1 MGDVAK
7 DRDWFVEKDRIGVP
21 TWKEVRSRISIA
33 RLTWPRIDVK
43 RALLITHPK
52 VWSKVSSASLHNGQ
66 IFHGTYGSLSF
77 MRRVKRTGR
86 RLPTLAGQNRTNLP
100 EWLEPAVPNL
110 LSFPEENNGSLK
122 KIPKLDDPSQY
133 SRLGLVEGHSII
145 LAIPQE
151 IIDTHELQTITFVH
165 RRECQRNDIVDSLV
179 SPEFS
184 DDGSTNG
191 AVDSDPHLNDQDLQ
205 EFLHLLRLSGSGLKI
220 MEAGQWRKLAR

>member
-1 MGDVAK
+1 MGGVAK

-43 RALLITHPK
+43 VLR
-52 VWSKVSSASLHNGQ
+52 
-66 IFHGTYGSLSF
+66 
-77 MRRVKRTGR
+77 
-86 RLPTLAGQNRTNLP
+86 
-100 EWLEPAVPNL
+100 

-133 SRLGLVEGHSII
+133 SRLGLVS
-145 LAIPQE
+145 IPQE
-151 IIDTHELQTITFVH
+151 IIDTHELQTITFDH
-165 RRECQRNDIVDSLV
+165 RRECQYNDIVDSLV

-220 MEAGQWRKLAR
+220 NGGRTVEEAGSLMFWIMYSSSQQIKNRVKLVELYWQLL